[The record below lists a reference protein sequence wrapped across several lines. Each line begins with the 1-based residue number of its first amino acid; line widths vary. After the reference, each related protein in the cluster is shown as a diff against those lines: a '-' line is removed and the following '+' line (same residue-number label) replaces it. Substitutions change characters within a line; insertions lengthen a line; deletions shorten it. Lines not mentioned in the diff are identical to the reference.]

1 MACTQCCM
9 GIIGAGEGATRMR
22 PVGVLPRVRAH
33 RWDRD
38 VGGRKACP
46 CSGHRLP
53 APASR
58 HHAGQRS
65 SRRLRALAPAP
76 DSGRLQNLPWLQPCR
91 HRVTLLY
98 KQTFCS
104 STQCTYRLQSYCNAQ
119 RNQTALFWQHSC
131 LNFEPNLAFWANY
144 IIITCFTCFPSLL
157 PSLLLI
163 ESNIFRPSLFH
174 SLLHCY
180 YHIII
185 MASLFSLS
193 RLSLCDY

>member
-1 MACTQCCM
+1 MPGLARKSGWNAARTELFDFSVHYSNSAVCRYTVLSYKRFVYTAGLLCACK
-9 GIIGAGEGATRMR
+9 AATRA
-22 PVGVLPRVRAH
+22 GS
-33 RWDRD
+33 
-38 VGGRKACP
+38 GAC
-46 CSGHRLP
+46 
-53 APASR
+53 
-58 HHAGQRS
+58 
-65 SRRLRALAPAP
+65 
-76 DSGRLQNLPWLQPCR
+76 
-91 HRVTLLY
+91 
-98 KQTFCS
+98 
-104 STQCTYRLQSYCNAQ
+104 QSYCNAQ

-144 IIITCFTCFPSLL
+144 IIITCFPSLL